1 MNAAADSTAQR
12 AERIRRVQEL
22 ENAILGVPALKDAPH
37 ADVLT
42 ALLAVYIR
50 MAVSHPCCT
59 ESCVIQTTKAAFLLA
74 QHSATTTAPQG
85 APIH

>member
-22 ENAILGVPALKDAPH
+22 ENAILGLPALKDAPY
-37 ADVLT
+37 AAVLT

-50 MAVSHPCCT
+50 MAVAHPCCT
-59 ESCVIQTTKAAFLLA
+59 ESCAIQTTKAAFLMA
-74 QHSATTTAPQG
+74 QQAAATNVPQG

>member
-1 MNAAADSTAQR
+1 MNAAADPTEQR
-12 AERIRRVQEL
+12 TERIRRVQEL
-22 ENAILGVPALKDAPH
+22 ERVILDIPALKDAPH

-50 MAVSHPCCT
+50 MAVTHPCCT
-59 ESCVIQTTKAAFLLA
+59 ESCVIQTTKAAILLA
-74 QHSATTTAPQG
+74 QHSATTTEPQG

>member
-1 MNAAADSTAQR
+1 MNASADSTDQR
-12 AERIRRVQEL
+12 AERIRKVQEL
-22 ENAILGVPALKDAPH
+22 ENLILSFPALKDAPH

-59 ESCVIQTTKAAFLLA
+59 ESCAIQTTKAAFLLA

>member
-1 MNAAADSTAQR
+1 MNASADSTDQR
-12 AERIRRVQEL
+12 AERIRKVQEL
-22 ENAILGVPALKDAPH
+22 ENVILGVPALKEAPH

-59 ESCVIQTTKAAFLLA
+59 ESCAIQTTKAAFLLA
-74 QHSATTTAPQG
+74 QQAATTAAPKG

>member
-1 MNAAADSTAQR
+1 MNVAAHLSDQHV
-12 AERIRRVQEL
+12 ERIRKVQEL
-22 ENAILGVPALKDAPH
+22 ENLILSFPALKDAPH

-59 ESCVIQTTKAAFLLA
+59 ESCAIQTTKAAFLLA
-74 QHSATTTAPQG
+74 QQAATTAAPKG

>member
-1 MNAAADSTAQR
+1 MNVAADSTAQR

-50 MAVSHPCCT
+50 MAVTHSCCT
-59 ESCVIQTTKAAFLLA
+59 ESCVIQTTTAAILLA

>member
-1 MNAAADSTAQR
+1 MNAADPTEQR
-12 AERIRRVQEL
+12 SERIRQVQEL
-22 ENAILGVPALKDAPH
+22 ESVILGIPALKDAPH

-42 ALLAVYIR
+42 ALLTFYIR
-50 MAVSHPCCT
+50 MAVTHPCCT
-59 ESCVIQTTKAAFLLA
+59 ESCVIQTTKAAFVLA

>member
-1 MNAAADSTAQR
+1 MNVAADSTAQR

-50 MAVSHPCCT
+50 MAVAHPCCT
-59 ESCVIQTTKAAFLLA
+59 ESCAI
-74 QHSATTTAPQG
+74 
-85 APIH
+85 

>member
-1 MNAAADSTAQR
+1 MNVAADSTER
-12 AERIRRVQEL
+12 HAERIRRVQEL
-22 ENAILGVPALKDAPH
+22 ENVILGIPALKDAPH

-50 MAVSHPCCT
+50 MAVAHPCCT
-59 ESCVIQTTKAAFLLA
+59 EPCAIQTTKAAFLLA
-74 QHSATTTAPQG
+74 QQAAATNVPQG

>member
-1 MNAAADSTAQR
+1 MNVAADSTAQR

-50 MAVSHPCCT
+50 MAVAHPCCT
-59 ESCVIQTTKAAFLLA
+59 ESCAIQTTKAAFLLA
-74 QHSATTTAPQG
+74 QQAAATNVPQG
-85 APIH
+85 AAIH

>member
-1 MNAAADSTAQR
+1 MNAADPTEQR
-12 AERIRRVQEL
+12 SERIRQVQEL
-22 ENAILGVPALKDAPH
+22 ESVILGIPALKDAPH

-42 ALLAVYIR
+42 ALLTFYIR

>member
-1 MNAAADSTAQR
+1 MNAADPTEQR
-12 AERIRRVQEL
+12 SERIRQVQEL
-22 ENAILGVPALKDAPH
+22 ESVILGIPALKDAPH

-42 ALLAVYIR
+42 ALLTFYIR
-50 MAVSHPCCT
+50 MAVTHPCCT

-74 QHSATTTAPQG
+74 QHSATTIAPQG

>member
-1 MNAAADSTAQR
+1 MNAADPTEQR
-12 AERIRRVQEL
+12 SERIRQVQEL
-22 ENAILGVPALKDAPH
+22 ESVILGIPALKDAPH

-50 MAVSHPCCT
+50 MAVTHPCCT
-59 ESCVIQTTKAAFLLA
+59 ESCVIQTTTAAILLA

>member
-1 MNAAADSTAQR
+1 MNAADPTEQR
-12 AERIRRVQEL
+12 SERIRQVQEL
-22 ENAILGVPALKDAPH
+22 ESVILGIPALKDAPH

-42 ALLAVYIR
+42 VLLAVYIR

-74 QHSATTTAPQG
+74 QHSVTTTAPQG

>member
-1 MNAAADSTAQR
+1 MNVAADSTER
-12 AERIRRVQEL
+12 HAERIRRVQEL
-22 ENAILGVPALKDAPH
+22 ENVILGISALKDAPH

-50 MAVSHPCCT
+50 MAVAHPCCT
-59 ESCVIQTTKAAFLLA
+59 ESCVIQTTTAAIRLA

>member
-1 MNAAADSTAQR
+1 MNAAADPTEQR
-12 AERIRRVQEL
+12 TERIRRVQEL
-22 ENAILGVPALKDAPH
+22 ERVILDIPALKDAPH

-59 ESCVIQTTKAAFLLA
+59 ESCVIQTTNAAILLA

>member
-1 MNAAADSTAQR
+1 MNAAADPTEQR
-12 AERIRRVQEL
+12 TERIRRVQEL
-22 ENAILGVPALKDAPH
+22 ERVILNIPALKDAPH

-59 ESCVIQTTKAAFLLA
+59 ESCVIQTTKAAILLA

>member
-1 MNAAADSTAQR
+1 MNVAADSTAQR

-22 ENAILGVPALKDAPH
+22 ENAIFGVPALKDAPH

-50 MAVSHPCCT
+50 MAVAHPCCT
-59 ESCVIQTTKAAFLLA
+59 ESCAIQTTKAAFLLA
-74 QHSATTTAPQG
+74 QQAAATNVPQG

>member
-1 MNAAADSTAQR
+1 MNAAADPTEQR
-12 AERIRRVQEL
+12 TERIRRVQEL
-22 ENAILGVPALKDAPH
+22 ERVILDIPALKDAPH

-59 ESCVIQTTKAAFLLA
+59 ESCVIQTTKAAILLA

>member
-1 MNAAADSTAQR
+1 MNAADPTEQR
-12 AERIRRVQEL
+12 SERIRQVQEL
-22 ENAILGVPALKDAPH
+22 ESVILGIPALKDAPH

-42 ALLAVYIR
+42 ALLTFYIR
-50 MAVSHPCCT
+50 MAVTHPCCT
-59 ESCVIQTTKAAFLLA
+59 ESCVIQTTKAAILLA

>member
-1 MNAAADSTAQR
+1 MNAADPTEQR
-12 AERIRRVQEL
+12 SERIRQVQEL
-22 ENAILGVPALKDAPH
+22 ESVILGIPALKDAPH

-42 ALLAVYIR
+42 ALLAFYIR

-74 QHSATTTAPQG
+74 QHSATTIAPQG

>member
-1 MNAAADSTAQR
+1 MNAAADPTEQR
-12 AERIRRVQEL
+12 TERIRRVQEL
-22 ENAILGVPALKDAPH
+22 ERVILDIPALKDAPH

-59 ESCVIQTTKAAFLLA
+59 ESCVIQTTKAAFVLA